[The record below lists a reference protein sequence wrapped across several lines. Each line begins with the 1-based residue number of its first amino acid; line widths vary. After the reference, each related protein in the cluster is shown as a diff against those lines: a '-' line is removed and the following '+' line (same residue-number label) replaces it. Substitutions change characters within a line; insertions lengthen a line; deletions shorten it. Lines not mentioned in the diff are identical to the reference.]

1 MRDLLK
7 LAERAARSGGE
18 ILRSYFQGNYSVAS
32 KGPDNPVTLADTE
45 TDTLLKAILLKACP
59 DYGWLSEESAD
70 SSERLSRSR
79 VWIVDPLDGTK
90 EFIAGRPE
98 FVVSIGLAENGQPIL
113 GVLYNPITDELF
125 SATSGQGAFLNG
137 RPIHCTNPNS
147 LKESHLIV
155 SRTEAAAGL
164 WDTLMN
170 NFKTVE
176 PRGSVAYK
184 LTKVACGGADL
195 HISLKPKNEWDV
207 CAAHCLLREAGAE
220 LVGRDGR
227 PITYNRENPIIPGG
241 LIAGNKILIN
251 RASTAAAA
259 RYPVEFIS
267 SA

>member
-1 MRDLLK
+1 LRDLLQI
-7 LAERAARSGGE
+7 AEQAARSGGK
-18 ILRSYFQGNYSVAS
+18 ILRSYFRREYSVAS
-32 KGPDNPVTLADTE
+32 KGPDNPVTTADSE
-45 TDTLLKAILLKACP
+45 TDTFLKSTLLKACP

-70 SSERLSRSR
+70 SPERLTKAR
-79 VWIVDPLDGTK
+79 VWIVDPLDGTR

-98 FVVSIGLAENGQPIL
+98 FVISIGLVENGQPIL

-125 SATSGQGAFLNG
+125 SAKSGQGACLNG
-137 RPIHCTNPNS
+137 RPIHCTNTTS

-184 LTKVACGGADL
+184 LSKVAAGSADL

-220 LVGRDGR
+220 LVRRSGCL
-227 PITYNRENPIIPGG
+227 ITYNHPDPIIPDG
-241 LIAGNKILIN
+241 LIAGNRTLIDQGIYIGQN
-251 RASTAAAA
+251 RL
-259 RYPVEFIS
+259 Y
-267 SA
+267 

>member
-18 ILRSYFQGNYSVAS
+18 ILRSYFQGNYSVTS

-45 TDTLLKAILLKACP
+45 TDALLKAILLNACP

-70 SSERLSRSR
+70 SPERLARSR
-79 VWIVDPLDGTK
+79 IWIVDPLDGTR
-90 EFIAGRPE
+90 EFIAGRTE

-125 SATSGQGAFLNG
+125 SAASGQGAFLNG

-164 WDTLMN
+164 WDTFMN

-184 LTKVACGGADL
+184 LTKVAAGSADL

-220 LVGRDGR
+220 LTGRDGQ
-227 PITYNRENPIIPGG
+227 PITYNRENPIVPGG
-241 LIAGNKILIN
+241 LIAGNERLVRQVLCK
-251 RASTAAAA
+251 A
-259 RYPVEFIS
+259 IS
-267 SA
+267 EHNPGGKSPI